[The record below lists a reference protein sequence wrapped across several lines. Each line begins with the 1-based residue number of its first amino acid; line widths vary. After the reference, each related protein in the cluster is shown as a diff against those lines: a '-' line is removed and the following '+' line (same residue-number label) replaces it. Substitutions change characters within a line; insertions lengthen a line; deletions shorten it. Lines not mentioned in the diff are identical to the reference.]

1 MSDDDDDDDRVCI
14 LSTVAESP
22 VHDHEKDRSLLER
35 VQHRFTRMLPGFKK
49 VALLENTEHL
59 SITGMT

>member
-49 VALLENTEHL
+49 LPY
-59 SITGMT
+59 